1 MANEEIKLL
10 EFEPIGSFAL
20 GNKIMYF
27 EDAPGGMSYS
37 MEHLNPV
44 NGRRTQDGT
53 LITQTIRYN
62 KKVISLTIS
71 FYDNTVRTYFESLYA
86 SGFRVTFTIWTENP
100 TTYAEETE
108 FTGIVQILNLGEDND
123 QSGNIRTLNMTL
135 AEA

>member
-1 MANEEIKLL
+1 MAEIKLL
-10 EFEPIGSFAL
+10 KFEPIGSFAL
-20 GNKIMYF
+20 GDKTMYF

-44 NGRRTQDGT
+44 SARRTQDGT

-62 KKVISLTIS
+62 KKNINLTIT
-71 FYDNTVRTYFESLYA
+71 FYDNTVRTYFESLYT
-86 SGFRVTFTIWTENP
+86 SGFRMTFTIYTENP

-108 FTGIVQILNLGEDND
+108 FSGTVQILSLNEDND
-123 QSGNIRTLNMTL
+123 QSGNIRTINMAL

>member
-20 GNKIMYF
+20 GDKTIYF

-37 MEHLNPV
+37 MDHLNPV

-62 KKVISLTIS
+62 KKVINLTIS
-71 FYDNTVRTYFESLYA
+71 FYDNRVRTYFESLYA
-86 SGFRVTFTIWTENP
+86 SGFRLTFTIWTENP
-100 TTYAEETE
+100 VTFAEEAE
-108 FTGIVQILNLGEDND
+108 FNGIVQILNLTEDND
-123 QSGNIRTLNMTL
+123 QTGNIRTLNMVL